1 MRTYEIG
8 CCLSFFLFFS
18 LLCLYLINVS
28 VIETEDPHLFLK
40 DMQLAAAR
48 AFSALCFIAYKAQ
61 PQLMENASFTGDV
74 SEVSTLSHYVCSVLH
89 CS

>member
-1 MRTYEIG
+1 
-8 CCLSFFLFFS
+8 LF
-18 LLCLYLINVS
+18 V
-28 VIETEDPHLFLK
+28 K
-40 DMQLAAAR
+40 DMQLVAAR

-74 SEVSTLSHYVCSVLH
+74 SEVSTLSHDVCSVLH